1 MNRDILFVDD
11 DANLLNAY
19 QRQLRKLF
27 NVSTALSGPEG
38 LATMRTKSF
47 AVVVSD
53 MRMPGM
59 NGLEFLAKVREIEP
73 GAIRI
78 ILTGNADLAIDNN
91 RVNSDVFFRILN
103 KPCSRDCLT
112 ASLQEA
118 IDEFARR
125 SATAQCL
132 PAS

>member
-27 NVSTALSGPEG
+27 NVSTALSGAEG
-38 LATMRTKSF
+38 LAAMRTKSF

-59 NGLEFLAKVREIEP
+59 NGLEFLAKAREIAP
-73 GAIRI
+73 AAIRI
-78 ILTGNADLAIDNN
+78 ILTGNADLAIGNDPL
-91 RVNSDVFFRILN
+91 NSDAVFLILN

-112 ASLQEA
+112 ASLQE
-118 IDEFARR
+118 
-125 SATAQCL
+125 
-132 PAS
+132 PASFQCHASMGA